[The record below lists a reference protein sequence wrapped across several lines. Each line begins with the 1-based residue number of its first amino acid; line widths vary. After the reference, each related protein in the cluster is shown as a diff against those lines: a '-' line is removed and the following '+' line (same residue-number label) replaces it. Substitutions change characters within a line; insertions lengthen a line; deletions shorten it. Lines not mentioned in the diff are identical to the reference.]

1 MSKNMFGVKHK
12 GSFLNTD
19 RFFHRTLKREYIPI
33 LERYGQIGVDLLQ
46 EATPSATGETAA
58 AWAYH
63 IEEDVGKVRIVWTNS
78 HENDGVNVALLIIY
92 GHGLQ
97 NGSYVQG
104 NDFVTPVM
112 KPMFTHLAD
121 KAWREVTK

>member
-1 MSKNMFGVKHK
+1 MGSNIISVKHK

-19 RFFHRTLKREYIPI
+19 RFFHRALKREYIPI
-33 LERYGQIGVDLLQ
+33 LERYGELGVEMLKD
-46 EATPSATGETAA
+46 ATPSVTGATAA
-58 AWAYH
+58 SWAYH

-78 HENDGVNVALLIIY
+78 NENDGVNIALLIIY

-97 NGSYVQG
+97 NGSYVEG

-112 KPMFTHLAD
+112 KPMFNNLAD